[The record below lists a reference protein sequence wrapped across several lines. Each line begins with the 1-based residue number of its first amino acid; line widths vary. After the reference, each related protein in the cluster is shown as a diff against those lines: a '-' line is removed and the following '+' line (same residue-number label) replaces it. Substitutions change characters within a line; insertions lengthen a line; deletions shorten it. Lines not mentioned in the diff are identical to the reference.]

1 MVLATGQ
8 IGYMYTTISNALPT
22 MQMGKVARVD
32 SVYGNDTTAYVGG
45 LPYSTIQ
52 GAING
57 IIGSGTGP
65 APYYSNSTIWVLPGT
80 YDVSPTGTSKITDMC
95 GNITYACIDL
105 PWSTALRG
113 LNIQTCTLVCSNPT
127 SNTTLLRMGERCRVE
142 DLTLTLGSNYTGSN
156 NLVGIYFNG
165 GTTVTSK
172 LRTCVVNV
180 CNASMTYTAS
190 NNVFGI
196 QFDGTGTL
204 GANTFSFNCVK
215 GSTINV
221 YANGAG
227 IKRGMI
233 VTNTNIATLRDTN
246 IYVATPSLNVFTGTY
261 VGIETQDIAQTG
273 SIQLRSTTVGAVG
286 PTGVQQYV
294 ASDILQTSPTAIA
307 NPTYLASAGIQVG
320 PGTDLVNKTAGG
332 KGFSTYVYPTTLF
345 YGILGTLGSGAG
357 RTSGW
362 LWPGTIINQS
372 GYPDQGSN
380 TSLYPAYYRA
390 QQPFILA
397 GLTAT
402 CSANGL
408 SNITIT
414 AYKNATV
421 TSGTYTPSNFAGSM
435 SVTLSNAGSNTVSRY
450 TTSLNFAAG
459 DRLSVYV
466 STASS
471 DWHDVS
477 VQLDCF

>member
-1 MVLATGQ
+1 
-8 IGYMYTTISNALPT
+8 
-22 MQMGKVARVD
+22 MQMGRVARVD
-32 SVYGNDTTAYVGG
+32 QIYGNDTTAYVGG

-52 GAING
+52 AAING
-57 IIGSGTGP
+57 VIGSGTGP

-80 YDVSPTGTSKITDMC
+80 YDVSPTGTSRITDVC
-95 GNITYACIDL
+95 GNVSYACIDL

-156 NLVGIYFNG
+156 NLVGIYFGG
-165 GTTVTSK
+165 GTSVTSK
-172 LRTCVVNV
+172 LRTCVVNL
-180 CNASMTYTAS
+180 CNASMPYTSS
-190 NNVFGI
+190 NNVVGV

-204 GANTFSFNCVK
+204 GANTFSFNAIK

-246 IYVATPSLNVFTGTY
+246 VYVAAPSLNVFTGTY

-294 ASDILQTSPTAIA
+294 ASDILQSTPAVIV

-320 PGTDLVNKTAGG
+320 PGTDLVTKTAGG
-332 KGFSTYVYPTTLF
+332 KGFSTYIYPTTLF
-345 YGILGTLGSGAG
+345 YGAMGTLN
-357 RTSGW
+357 TSGNPGTGTPAY
-362 LWPGTIINQS
+362 LWPGTVIIHGS
-372 GYPDQGSN
+372 GGQFTQYPDVTTPPPYYRVQQPLILSGMSVSFN
-380 TSLYPAYYRA
+380 TSP
-390 QQPFILA
+390 
-397 GLTAT
+397 GTGHT
-402 CSANGL
+402 T
-408 SNITIT
+408 TIT
-414 AYKNATV
+414 VRK
-421 TSGTYTPSNFAGSM
+421 TPSGGSIADTVY
-435 SVTLSNAGSNTVSRY
+435 SLVLSNAM
-450 TTSLNFAAG
+450 TSLTKYDASVNFAAG
-459 DRLSVYV
+459 DYIHLRISYDAAGN
-466 STASS
+466 TT
-471 DWHDVS
+471 HDIS